1 MVTPVLV
8 SATAATVGPVS
19 ESARAAAPAK
29 SVEAFTD
36 AMARQVAQQTAENS
50 QVAQAQQAVAP
61 ASPPPTS
68 PGQASTADLD
78 AQSRA
83 RRGLELDG
91 SSAVQG
97 PETGGDMIL
106 NGLQKLRG
114 VFDTR
119 EARFSELMSH
129 TSMDAGTM
137 MAMQMEVTNFS
148 LLVDMTSKL
157 TGKST
162 QAFDT
167 LMKGQ

>member
-1 MVTPVLV
+1 MVTPVLGSV
-8 SATAATVGPVS
+8 TAAAAGPVS
-19 ESARAAAPAK
+19 ESMRVAAPAK

-36 AMARQVAQQTAENS
+36 AMARQAAQQTIEGP
-50 QVAQAQQAVAP
+50 QLAQAQQAVAP
-61 ASPPPTS
+61 ASPA
-68 PGQASTADLD
+68 QASATDLD

-91 SSAVQG
+91 PGAVKG

-106 NGLQKLRG
+106 DGLQKLRG

-119 EARFSELMSH
+119 EAHFSELMSH
-129 TSMDAGTM
+129 ASMDARTM

>member
-1 MVTPVLV
+1 MVIPPLV
-8 SATAATVGPVS
+8 SATAAAVGQVG
-19 ESARAAAPAK
+19 EAARAVSPAK
-29 SVEAFTD
+29 SVEAFTE
-36 AMARQVAQQTAENS
+36 AMARHG
-50 QVAQAQQAVAP
+50 AQQAAE
-61 ASPPPTS
+61 SPQTVQIAAPTS
-68 PGQASTADLD
+68 PEKAAAADLD

-83 RRGLELDG
+83 RRGLDLDG
-91 SSAVQG
+91 SSPVQG
-97 PETGGDMIL
+97 PPQTGGDMIL

-119 EARFSELMSH
+119 EVRFSELMSRS
-129 TSMDAGTM
+129 SMDAGTM